1 MEESQRKLL
10 QKHRVTLVINLRP
23 EALYGPLVEKGIFTE
38 DMIEEVKASGTRRDQ
53 ARQLINDL
61 QTRGTRAFP
70 AFLESL
76 EETEQSNLV
85 CLLRGGLSTSSNS
98 CISVQPI
105 MPMEGYKPVQ
115 KVTQIHHPV
124 QCSDTD
130 FLVPRKPTTEGQK
143 YDTIYKMDTSPR
155 GYCLIINNVEFHP
168 NSGLKCRLGSDVDC
182 KSVQNLFEK
191 LCFKTIVRKNL
202 TKQHMLEELK
212 SLARKDHTHLD
223 CCAVVILSHGSQA
236 QHRQFPGAIYG
247 ADGAPPLPVQ
257 HIVSYFDGSNSPT
270 LREKPKIFFLQACGG
285 DQKDEGFH
293 TMEEVDSVPDHSSEI
308 TSLQTDA
315 TPYQAQDEPDAVSS
329 LPTPS
334 DILVSYSTFPG
345 YVSWRDKKEGSWY
358 IKTLVRVFSEYA
370 HSEDLQTLLTRVTR
384 IISENE
390 EANGVYKQIPGSFNF
405 LRKHLYFFLNKENQ

>member
-285 DQKDEGFH
+285 
-293 TMEEVDSVPDHSSEI
+293 
-308 TSLQTDA
+308 
-315 TPYQAQDEPDAVSS
+315 
-329 LPTPS
+329 
-334 DILVSYSTFPG
+334 G